1 MAAYL
6 MSVYRLGQ
14 IDRSVVGVYYQTLEK
29 KIQDMLNVDPF
40 KNPGMMSNLV
50 PKYDNW
56 SSSTL
61 FSRLVAAYDRILIK
75 CPAP

>member
-29 KIQDMLNVDPF
+29 KIQDMINIDPF
-40 KNPGMMSNLV
+40 KNPGTNLNV
-50 PKYDNW
+50 QL
-56 SSSTL
+56 SAQ
-61 FSRLVAAYDRILIK
+61 V
-75 CPAP
+75 